1 MLLSRA
7 TKFIAGVR
15 YLVYVVDV
23 IVVVASPIVVYVP
36 CSTFPHE
43 TVCFQKNSGRS
54 CRRVGIS
61 QWGPTIHNP
70 EHDEV
75 IDRHMPPAETPC
87 GVPALAR
94 TRQVDLG
101 LIAVGT
107 AQSGTF
113 RLRNVGTV
121 PLAFALAQAAAGGG
135 GGTVAEAAA
144 AESRTASLLRDRL
157 LSQRAQKEAE
167 EEEERLRQ
175 LQLQQNQQ
183 RQRGRRRQQQ
193 HRPEELRPPGEDPS
207 AAGRPG
213 PLAAAAATATGA
225 EAQHAAA
232 NDRALAMVFGASPP
246 PLSPPA
252 AASNPPAPSTL
263 APGKGLLQR
272 KNSEGSVGSADSFS
286 VSRDGCW
293 LGFEPAMGELSPGR
307 SVTITV
313 S

>member
-15 YLVYVVDV
+15 YLEYVIDV

-36 CSTFPHE
+36 CSTFPRE
-43 TVCFQKNSGRS
+43 TVCIQKNSGPS

-61 QWGPTIHNP
+61 QWGPKIYNP

-75 IDRHMPPAETPC
+75 IDRYMPPAETPC

-121 PLAFALAQAAAGGG
+121 PLAFAMAQAAAGGG

-183 RQRGRRRQQQ
+183 RQRGRQQRQ

-213 PLAAAAATATGA
+213 PLAAATATATGA